1 MTTMLQVPRSR
12 GAVSGL
18 LLMLLGLWGAL
29 ITLIGPYFHY
39 AYTPDV
45 AWRLT
50 AGRLWLEIV
59 PGVAVVAG
67 GVLVLVSASRPVV
80 MFGTW
85 LAAAGGAWFA
95 LGTVLSP
102 IWPAA
107 ATLNPGSP
115 AGTTVVLRQL
125 EHLGFFTGLG
135 VVIVFVA
142 ALALGRLTVVA
153 VRDAQLPPAAQPR
166 PSQNRCPPTPPP
178 RPRPRQTPPPRAP
191 GARAPSPP
199 SPAG

>member
-29 ITLIGPYFHY
+29 IPLIGPYFHY

-67 GVLVLVSASRPVV
+67 GVRARHGAEPD
-80 MFGTW
+80 
-85 LAAAGGAWFA
+85 LARRGHAEPGIPRRHHRRA
-95 LGTVLSP
+95 
-102 IWPAA
+102 PAA
-107 ATLNPGSP
+107 
-115 AGTTVVLRQL
+115 
-125 EHLGFFTGLG
+125 
-135 VVIVFVA
+135 
-142 ALALGRLTVVA
+142 
-153 VRDAQLPPAAQPR
+153 
-166 PSQNRCPPTPPP
+166 
-178 RPRPRQTPPPRAP
+178 
-191 GARAPSPP
+191 
-199 SPAG
+199 